1 MKELEG
7 KIALV
12 TGASRG
18 LGRGVAMVLAEKG
31 ATVVVNF
38 RSGADATAETVAA
51 IEKEGGTA
59 VAMQADVSESGEVGK
74 LFDRIAGTFGRLD
87 ILVNNAGTSRAQDI
101 FQMSEADWD
110 FILKT
115 NLKSVFLCS
124 KRAMEMMREQNF
136 GRIISMT
143 SMVAYRG
150 AVFGHCHYA
159 ATKGAILSF
168 TRACRDRSAR
178 AGQAARCGAGGGF
191 SRGRGGQLHH
201 RSLHRRQRR
210 NVLPLGVA
218 GNGQPGL
225 SYSSWST
232 FQREGSSPVPMP
244 GAAARY
250 PSRSLPSL
258 SLTIRLKRNPVP
270 AISRVMPSA
279 AKGRSAS

>member
-1 MKELEG
+1 MRELKG

-18 LGRGVAMVLAEKG
+18 LGRGVATVLAEKG

-38 RSGADATAETVAA
+38 RSGAEAAAETVAA
-51 IEKEGGTA
+51 IEKAGGTA

-74 LFDRIAGTFGRLD
+74 LFDRIAETFGRLD

-101 FQMSEADWD
+101 FEMSEADWD

-168 TRACRDRSAR
+168 TRTIARTGAPYHITANAIAPGIIETELLFQTHGEEGVAKLAATVPLGLGKPRDVGLAAAFL
-178 AGQAARCGAGGGF
+178 AGEGGGDI
-191 SRGRGGQLHH
+191 
-201 RSLHRRQRR
+201 
-210 NVLPLGVA
+210 
-218 GNGQPGL
+218 
-225 SYSSWST
+225 T
-232 FQREGSSPVPMP
+232 
-244 GAAARY
+244 GAC
-250 PSRSLPSL
+250 
-258 SLTIRLKRNPVP
+258 IH
-270 AISRVMPSA
+270 
-279 AKGRSAS
+279 

>member
-38 RSGADATAETVAA
+38 RSGADAAAETVAA

-74 LFDRIAGTFGRLD
+74 LFDRIAGAFGRLD

-168 TRACRDRSAR
+168 TRTIAR
-178 AGQAARCGAGGGF
+178 TGAPYHITANAIAPGIIETELLFQTHGDEGVAKLAAT
-191 SRGRGGQLHH
+191 
-201 RSLHRRQRR
+201 
-210 NVLPLGVA
+210 VPLGLGKPRDV
-218 GNGQPGL
+218 GL
-225 SYSSWST
+225 
-232 FQREGSSPVPMP
+232 
-244 GAAARY
+244 AAAFLAGEGGNY
-250 PSRSLPSL
+250 I
-258 SLTIRLKRNPVP
+258 TGACIDVNGG
-270 AISRVMPSA
+270 MYFH
-279 AKGRSAS
+279 